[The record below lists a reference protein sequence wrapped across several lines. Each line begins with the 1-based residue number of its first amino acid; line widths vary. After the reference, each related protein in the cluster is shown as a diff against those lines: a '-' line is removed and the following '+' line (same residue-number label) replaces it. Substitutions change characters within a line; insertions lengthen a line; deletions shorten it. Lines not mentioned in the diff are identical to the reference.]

1 MAAGVAYRRL
11 DEPGVEELV
20 GCGVSYG
27 SVPAQAPSHRDQDV
41 VLVGGAN
48 SAGQA
53 ALHVA
58 QYARTVTMIVRAPS
72 LDAAMSRDL
81 VDRIRSHPRIK
92 VRTGSRVTRA
102 SGSPRLDAVTVADRD
117 GNAQALHADAMY
129 VLIGGEPQASKAGCD
144 ATVAGSS

>member
-1 MAAGVAYRRL
+1 MSWEDRPHADRLRPVSARHGPSTRRPLRAGIVATGVAYRRL
-11 DEPGVEELV
+11 DAPGVEELV

-27 SVPAQAPSHRDQDV
+27 SVPAEAPSHRDQDV

-53 ALHVA
+53 ALHLA

-72 LDAAMSRDL
+72 LDAGMSRYL

-92 VRTGSRVTRA
+92 SAPAVA
-102 SGSPRLDAVTVADRD
+102 SPGR
-117 GNAQALHADAMY
+117 QA
-129 VLIGGEPQASKAGCD
+129 
-144 ATVAGSS
+144 

>member
-1 MAAGVAYRRL
+1 MATGVAYRRL
-11 DEPGVEELV
+11 DAPGVEELV

-27 SVPAQAPSHRDQDV
+27 SVPAQAPSHREQDV

-53 ALHVA
+53 ALHLA
-58 QYARTVTMIVRAPS
+58 QYACTVTMIVRAPS

-92 VRTGSRVTRA
+92 SAPAVASPGRQAARDSMPSPWRTATATPKRCMPTRCTC
-102 SGSPRLDAVTVADRD
+102 S
-117 GNAQALHADAMY
+117 
-129 VLIGGEPQASKAGCD
+129 
-144 ATVAGSS
+144 